1 LTRGTD
7 EYRESYRNYTSR
19 GSTGKDP
26 QVLQNLPFHLK
37 QQLHLGQRMDK
48 HSSSLGGEKY
58 ILKIE

>member
-1 LTRGTD
+1 MSIIKASALTLH
-7 EYRESYRNYTSR
+7 R

-26 QVLQNLPFHLK
+26 QVLQNLPLHLK
-37 QQLHLGQRMDK
+37 QQLHLGQRADK